1 MGGDQGRLA
10 AVGIIRSSMF
20 RISIL
25 CLVTVLVTSCGS
37 ESFTEVESARA
48 ALIAGFESYASR
60 EEVMAKLPR
69 EMEVKIVSETSR
81 AKSTSQPPYKLYT
94 ISISPFEHLKHRGRL
109 QLTFFN
115 NRLEQSEFYPE
126 NLESYRRAL
135 EQGGFRLGLSR
146 ELIRGNTLIWEGT
159 DADHN
164 EYVGWGD
171 KRLRDQQR
179 RWLARYE

>member
-1 MGGDQGRLA
+1 
-10 AVGIIRSSMF
+10 MF

-25 CLVTVLVTSCGS
+25 CLIIVLVTSCGS

-94 ISISPFEHLKHRGRL
+94 ISVSPFEHLQHRGRL

-126 NLESYRRAL
+126 DLESYRRAL

-159 DADHN
+159 DPDHN